1 MPARG
6 TDFAIVG
13 GRPRPRAEG
22 PVQLTPSEP
31 VSDVELV
38 RRVGLG
44 ERWAEEAFYRRYVGL
59 VHGTVRRLLGRS
71 EEAEDVVQDTF
82 ATAFEIWGQLRSPE
96 SARQWLM
103 QIAVRKVHRRFRKRR
118 LLRVLG
124 LDRSHDDATLE
135 ALARPESHSDARVEL
150 TMLDEALAQLGP
162 GERIA
167 WMLRYV
173 EGLTLAEVA
182 EQCSCSLATAKRRI
196 LAARTLISR
205 LVVIEEA
212 GD

>member
-1 MPARG
+1 
-6 TDFAIVG
+6 VG

-38 RRVGLG
+38 RRVALG

-71 EEAEDVVQDTF
+71 AEAEDVVQDTF
-82 ATAFEIWGQLRSPE
+82 ATAFEIWGQLRNPE

-103 QIAVRKVHRRFRKRR
+103 QIAIRKVHRRFRKRR
-118 LLRVLG
+118 LLRALG

-135 ALARPESHSDARVEL
+135 ALAQPDSRGEARVEL
-150 TMLDEALAQLGP
+150 TMLDEALTQLGSS
-162 GERIA
+162 ERIA

-182 EQCSCSLATAKRRI
+182 AQCRCSLATAKRRI
-196 LAARTLISR
+196 LVARKRVSR
-205 LVVIEEA
+205 HVVIEEA
-212 GD
+212 GDE